1 MKNIFLIFSLAILW
15 ALGGLAAGAGFS
27 AFLDLQW
34 TIPCGAINVIAGMVM
49 LLLVTRNEQARR
61 LFYEGPKEDES
72 GILVLALLWALPFT
86 LMFAGLIWWLM
97 AQFLK

>member
-27 AFLDLQW
+27 AFLDLQG